1 MDHSN
6 RARRLTD
13 EELEDINRDPLGLV
27 RCLLIAAAICLV
39 FWAAVVV
46 VFVIF

>member
-1 MDHSN
+1 MDYSN

-13 EELEDINRDPLGLV
+13 EELEDINRDPLGAAKGI
-27 RCLLIAAAICLV
+27 LIAAALCIV